1 VKIFVLFFVALALLG
16 AFAAAQSVQEMPV
29 LSSCNVTVYADGT
42 TIVSQ
47 RWYVFSNQSYLALN
61 GSEASSIIL
70 VYGLNG
76 TQPVAPLPYNYSKG
90 GIFVNSQGFLKV
102 GVTFSSELMTYK
114 RGSIWTIYWNYATP
128 VLVELPK
135 GAILLGWSKNPVQLY
150 TINESVFALMPSGY
164 GYLNYTVA
172 QEPGYVLGSV
182 FPPSNILVNGKIV
195 LNGSSFNLTL
205 IPGIYNLS
213 FKAPGYQQFSES
225 VIVQPG
231 VVQILKSITLKL
243 YLRSI
248 QLFLSSSSVEKG
260 ERVTLVAKGFSS
272 SGAPAPDQ
280 KLTFLVNGS
289 AIGESAT
296 NSSGV
301 ATLGFTPPKAGI
313 FLIKAVS
320 SINSSLSSQPDELTV
335 LQPTNYAPY
344 VAVVF
349 LVVAGFAAGL
359 VLARHRREKK
369 ISGQDLDP
377 EEKMILGY
385 IKAHNG
391 KAFQSELL
399 SALPIPKTTLWR
411 NVMSLQEK
419 GYVRVTKIGGQNLV
433 TAVNRSLFETSS
445 KNLSKYLKG
454 TLAPLACLCP
464 PPLPIAARAASLAI
478 SPRSTSELFER
489 LSDIWYSPTSSLY
502 AIATSISIV

>member
-1 VKIFVLFFVALALLG
+1 MKIFPLFFVALALLG
-16 AFAAAQSVQEMPV
+16 TFAVAQLVQETPV

-61 GSEASSIIL
+61 GSEASSIVL

-76 TQPVAPLPYNYSKG
+76 TQAVVALPYNYSQG
-90 GIFVNSQGFLKV
+90 GIFVNSQGFLKL

-114 RGSIWTIYWNYATP
+114 RGPVWTVYWNYATP

-135 GAILLGWSKNPVQLY
+135 GAILLGWSRNPVQLY
-150 TINESVFALMPSGY
+150 TINGSVFTLMPSGY

-172 QEPGYVLGSV
+172 QEPGYVVGSV

-205 IPGIYNLS
+205 VPGIYNIS
-213 FKAPGYQQFSES
+213 FKAQGYQEFGES
-225 VIVQPG
+225 VVVQPG

-248 QLFLSSSSVEKG
+248 QLNISSSSVEKG
-260 ERVTLVAKGFSS
+260 ESVTLIAKGFSP
-272 SGAPAPDQ
+272 SGTPAPDQ
-280 KLTFLVNGS
+280 KLIFLVNGS
-289 AIGESAT
+289 AVGESVT

-301 ATLGFTPPKAGI
+301 ATLGFTPGKAGR
-313 FLIKAVS
+313 FLIRAVS
-320 SINSSLSSQPDELTV
+320 FTNSSLSSAPDELTV
-335 LQPTNYAPY
+335 LQPANYAPY
-344 VAVVF
+344 VAAVI

-359 VLARHRREKK
+359 VLARHLKDKK

-385 IKAHNG
+385 IRAHNG

-419 GYVRVTKIGGQNLV
+419 GYVKVTKIGGQNLV
-433 TAVNRSLFETSS
+433 TALDRSLFEISSRNSS
-445 KNLSKYLKG
+445 KCSKG

-478 SPRSTSELFER
+478 SPRSTLESSER
-489 LSDIWYSPTSSLY
+489 LSDI
-502 AIATSISIV
+502 